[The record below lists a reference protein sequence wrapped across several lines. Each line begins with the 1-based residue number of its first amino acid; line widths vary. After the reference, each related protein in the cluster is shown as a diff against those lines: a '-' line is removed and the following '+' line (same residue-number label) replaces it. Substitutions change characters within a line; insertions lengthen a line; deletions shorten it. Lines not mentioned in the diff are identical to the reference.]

1 MPGVHPHQALPVA
14 LKALIEPHLEK
25 VLSSNTFKIAERLRE
40 LLRFTVSETLR
51 GHGGGLKEYL
61 LGTTVLKRGDSF
73 DPKADPIVRMQ
84 MRRLREHLNRYY
96 ATEGRYDPVVI
107 DIPKGTYTPTF
118 EELAVPDG
126 PDAIRRSLSLRNGF
140 VSS

>member
-25 VLSSNTFKIAERLRE
+25 VLSSNTFKTAERLRE

-51 GHGGGLKEYL
+51 GHGGDLKEYL

-96 ATEGRYDPVVI
+96 ATEGRYDPCW
-107 DIPKGTYTPTF
+107 
-118 EELAVPDG
+118 
-126 PDAIRRSLSLRNGF
+126 LS
-140 VSS
+140 S